1 MTKEN
6 ILKRLSNWKT
16 WVALFSLVGF
26 LLTKFGLTEAK
37 SFVDELLP
45 YLFTLGVAL
54 GIWTDHEE
62 KGDVE

>member
-1 MTKEN
+1 MTRR
-6 ILKRLSNWKT
+6 LKNWKT
-16 WVALFSLVGF
+16 WVALASLIGF
-26 LLTKFGLTEAK
+26 LLMKFGLTEAK

-62 KGDVE
+62 GENE